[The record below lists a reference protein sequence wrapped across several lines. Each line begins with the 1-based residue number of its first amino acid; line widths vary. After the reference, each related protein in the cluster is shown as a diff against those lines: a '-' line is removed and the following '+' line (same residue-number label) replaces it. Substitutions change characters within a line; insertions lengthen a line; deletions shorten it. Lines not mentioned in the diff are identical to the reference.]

1 MRGTQP
7 RLEALE
13 LRALF
18 STFHV
23 TTGDDGVA
31 GSLRDA
37 IAQANANP
45 GADVIVVQTPTVT
58 LNSTGAAQ
66 DVDQSADLDVTDV
79 PGGPVRA
86 VFIRAPWVES
96 VGEGVQVLARVPPLT
111 LTGVDAGVAA
121 FAAHYLTTEP
131 PIYRTRDGAELT
143 SVSAGVAGWSEEI
156 VQMGRDVKEGR
167 LIRSG
172 AWLLFPT
179 PTVADPS
186 RAPQW

>member
-1 MRGTQP
+1 MRGTHM

-45 GADVIVVQTPTVT
+45 GADVIILQTPTVT

-66 DVDQSADLDVTDV
+66 DADQSADLDVTDDLRIV
-79 PGGPVRA
+79 GTGSGGTTIDAQQLDR
-86 VFIRAPWVES
+86 VF
-96 VGEGVQVLARVPPLT
+96 
-111 LTGVDAGVAA
+111 
-121 FAAHYLTTEP
+121 
-131 PIYRTRDGAELT
+131 
-143 SVSAGVAGWSEEI
+143 
-156 VQMGRDVKEGR
+156 
-167 LIRSG
+167 
-172 AWLLFPT
+172 
-179 PTVADPS
+179 
-186 RAPQW
+186 